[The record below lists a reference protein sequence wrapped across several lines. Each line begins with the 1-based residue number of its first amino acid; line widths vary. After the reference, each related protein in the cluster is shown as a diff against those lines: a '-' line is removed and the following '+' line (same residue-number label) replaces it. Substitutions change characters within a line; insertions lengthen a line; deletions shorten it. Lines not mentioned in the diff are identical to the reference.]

1 MNRKVLSII
10 LAAAMVSSSVIP
22 QTTGTAKKSVM
33 SVPKKMVLTI
43 KDGEK
48 EAKGAIK
55 LKISKGVKIKKLSY
69 KSTDKKVVKVTK
81 KGAVKGI
88 KPGQAKVRIVVSYV
102 YKKKK
107 VKRKLT
113 TTVIVK
119 NAGKAEVKTEPTA
132 KVTPKSDMV
141 KPTASSAAMMQTK
154 KPVVSAPSQNGSSFA
169 PVVSAVP
176 GSTAAPE
183 KSSSAPD
190 KPGQSAAVP
199 FESSVPEKSWMPF
212 ESEVPDKDVPTSKPA
227 ETQNPA
233 ETKNPFDVLPTVTP
247 VPGWDIIPPAT
258 PSASVDPAVCDH
270 SEVEVIPYDGQ
281 KATCESA
288 GVGYMK
294 CKNCGEIMQQNV
306 SIKALGHETKTD
318 VYAATCT
325 QAGFTR
331 VSCMREGCEWYKDRN
346 LTDPLGHDLTG
357 VYNSATCTQ
366 AGITYSYC
374 VRTGCDYKT
383 QSKISPALGHKFS
396 GESHTCERC
405 GHVHSFLVDENGN
418 LLPSDNYTW
427 VMLNPIAA
435 AEVPAGS
442 VLKQEATCT
451 EKGWMKRKCSDC
463 GLAEMCVLEMTPHVY
478 YAENGS
484 ANWVIT
490 KNATCTESGRKELQC
505 INCKNTMP
513 GEDGVQIVPA
523 RGHNFNNS
531 AIAVKGKE
539 ATCTEDG
546 LEYHICNYC
555 NATSKPTTATALGHL
570 YDGENAKEAYDKKNH
585 QKSQTL
591 HYLCRRCTKP
601 LDIGDIDQTR
611 TPDGG
616 ELTDAQKQSLLPEI
630 IEPKACNFGNWIRDL
645 SSEDSHV
652 GTCDMCGATK
662 NVTCTVLNYTE
673 DAGKNTHT
681 GKCTICDRSV
691 TKSHKYD
698 TTEEPDGIIAPT
710 CTQNAKKI
718 YYCQEKSNGCD
729 ALKEVE
735 IPNSATG
742 HSWEKTGSVRNQ
754 TCTSGEEQYHCTKC
768 GEKKWEINSALGL
781 EHNFDGPWLITG
793 DGYHYKQCTRSGC
806 TEIAKKAQ
814 HDSSNS
820 KVSKAGDCCNPDTV
834 EHYCSV
840 CGQVMSEETSAS
852 GKAHTG
858 GSWGD
863 AHQGGYCYK
872 KCTATHA
879 DGSVC
884 GVAYDSK
891 QYTHVNGGTSDC
903 HIKCSICGKTLVS
916 EHSMTVLSN
925 LDTVGTSKTF
935 HATNQSAGGGAMG
948 TLLFKIHLQKFAG
961 KQVQLKMFGGYT
973 QRGSGLNIFFH
984 SSSETSPNNNLG
996 KINTGSGSGNLGSES
1011 YTITVPS
1018 DGIVCLSAIGN
1029 TNATVKIDQIS
1040 ANNVCECGY
1049 KCGKTEGVYVE
1060 YAD

>member
-1 MNRKVLSII
+1 MNRKVLSIV
-10 LAAAMVSSSVIP
+10 LAAAMVSSSVMP
-22 QTTGTAKKSVM
+22 QTTGTAKKSVV

-69 KSTDKKVVKVTK
+69 KSADKKVVKVTK
-81 KGAVKGI
+81 KGAVTGI
-88 KPGQAKVRIVVSYV
+88 KSGQAKVRIVVSYV

-119 NAGKAEVKTEPTA
+119 NAGKTEVKTEPTA

-176 GSTAAPE
+176 GTPAVPGITAAPE

-190 KPGQSAAVP
+190 KPGQSTAV
-199 FESSVPEKSWMPF
+199 PF

-233 ETKNPFDVLPTVTP
+233 ETKNPFDVFPTVTP
-247 VPGWDIIPPAT
+247 VPGWDIIPTAT

-270 SEVEVIPYDGQ
+270 LEVEVIPYDGQ

-346 LTDPLGHDLTG
+346 FTDPLGHDLTG

-396 GESHTCERC
+396 GENHTCERC

-435 AEVPAGS
+435 AEVPTGR

-463 GLAEMCVLEMTPHVY
+463 GLAEMCVLEMKPHVY

-523 RGHNFNNS
+523 RGHNFNNA

-546 LEYHICNYC
+546 QEYHICNYC
-555 NATSKPTTATALGHL
+555 NATSKPTTAAALGHL
-570 YDGENAKEAYDKKNH
+570 YDGENVKETYDKKNH
-585 QKSQTL
+585 KKSQTL

-601 LDIGDIDQTR
+601 LDIEDIDLTR

-616 ELTDAQKQSLLPEI
+616 KLTDAQKQSLLPETI
-630 IEPKACNFGNWIRDL
+630 DPKACNFGNWIRDL
-645 SSEDSHV
+645 SSEDRHI

-662 NVTCTVLNYTE
+662 KVTCTVLKYTK

-698 TTEEPDGIIAPT
+698 TTEDPDDIIAPT
-710 CTQNAKKI
+710 CTQNAKNI

-729 ALKEVE
+729 AQKKVE

-754 TCTSGEEQYHCTKC
+754 TCTSSEEQYRCTKC
-768 GEKKWEINSALGL
+768 GETKWEINSASGLG
-781 EHNFDGPWLITG
+781 HNFDGPWLKR
-793 DGYHYKQCTRSGC
+793 DGYHYKQCTRGGC
-806 TEIAKKAQ
+806 TEITGKAQ
-814 HDSSNS
+814 HDSKNS
-820 KVSKAGDCCNPDTV
+820 SVIHAGDCCNPDTV
-834 EHYCSV
+834 QYSCSV
-840 CGQVMSEETSAS
+840 CEQAMGEGKSAS

-872 KCTATHA
+872 KCTATHV

-884 GVAYDSK
+884 GVAYAKSENP
-891 QYTHVNGGTSDC
+891 YTHVNGGTSDC
-903 HIKCSICGKTLVS
+903 HIKCSICGKTLVA
-916 EHSMTVLSN
+916 EHSMTVTSI
-925 LDTVGTSKTF
+925 LDAVGTSKEL
-935 HATNQSAGGGAMG
+935 HATNPSAGGGNMG
-948 TLLFKIHLQKFAG
+948 TLLAKIHLLKFAG
-961 KQVQLKMFGGYT
+961 QQVQLSVVGGYT
-973 QRGSGLNIFFH
+973 QSGSGLKIFFH
-984 SSSETSPNNNLG
+984 SSSETNSNNTLG
-996 KINTGSGSGNLGSES
+996 KINTGRGSGVLGSES

-1018 DGIVCLSAIGN
+1018 DGIVCLSTVGVSS
-1029 TNATVKIDQIS
+1029 ATVKIES
-1040 ANNVCECGY
+1040 VSVNRVKCGCGY
-1049 KCGKTEGVYVE
+1049 KYGKAEGVYVE
-1060 YAD
+1060 HAN